1 MVFRPVGWVSL
12 NVKFLDNFGQI
23 YLMSLHKLDLYNHY
37 SPSLLIKTCI
47 FINSLFIS
55 LLFHLSIEKGGSK
68 VWVLRQGDAC
78 NSAPKWPNDLKFCM
92 QGAFVGYYWVLVKSR
107 SCDLYREQTC
117 YGLQMWSAS
126 IESFGPLGAEL
137 QASPGLRNQTHFK
150 LMF

>member
-68 VWVLRQGDAC
+68 DWVLRQGDAC
-78 NSAPKWPNDLKFCM
+78 NSAPKWPNDLKYCMRELMWVTIEFWSSQGGVTSIKANHNAPLSFNFWSTFGNFYENFC
-92 QGAFVGYYWVLVKSR
+92 AF
-107 SCDLYREQTC
+107 
-117 YGLQMWSAS
+117 
-126 IESFGPLGAEL
+126 
-137 QASPGLRNQTHFK
+137 
-150 LMF
+150 

>member
-68 VWVLRQGDAC
+68 DWVLRQGDAC
-78 NSAPKWPNDLKFCM
+78 NSAPKWPNDLKYCMRELMWVTIEFWSSQWGVTSIKANHNAPLSFTFWSTFGNFYENFC
-92 QGAFVGYYWVLVKSR
+92 AF
-107 SCDLYREQTC
+107 
-117 YGLQMWSAS
+117 
-126 IESFGPLGAEL
+126 
-137 QASPGLRNQTHFK
+137 
-150 LMF
+150 